1 MFTKKFVKDAAE
13 RALSTFAQTALA
25 LIIAVAA
32 TPNNGLDDVP
42 WLAVLNV
49 SALAGVISV
58 LKSIIASRVNPP
70 DSASLVDLEKS

>member
-1 MFTKKFVKDAAE
+1 VFTKKFLKDAAE
-13 RALSTFAQTALA
+13 RAVSTVAQTALA

-32 TPNNGLDDVP
+32 TPNNGLTDVP
-42 WLAVLNV
+42 WLAVVNV
-49 SALAGVISV
+49 SALAGLISV

>member
-1 MFTKKFVKDAAE
+1 MFTKKFLKDAAE
-13 RALSTFAQTALA
+13 RAVSTVAQTALA

-32 TPNNGLDDVP
+32 TPNNGLTDVP
-42 WLAVLNV
+42 WLAVVNV
-49 SALAGVISV
+49 SALAGLISV